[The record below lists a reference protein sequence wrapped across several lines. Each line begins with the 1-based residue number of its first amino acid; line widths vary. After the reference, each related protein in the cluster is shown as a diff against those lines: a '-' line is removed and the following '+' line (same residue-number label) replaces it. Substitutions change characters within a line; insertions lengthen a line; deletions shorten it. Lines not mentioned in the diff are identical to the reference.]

1 VKITVG
7 YDRISILFREESSMN
22 YKRPSL
28 IAVLACLALALPAM
42 AQFGHPLK
50 GSWSGEWRESASSEH
65 RILLEFKW
73 EGKYGANPDGG
84 ILSGTLNPGPNSAP
98 MKNLKLTPPS
108 GGVAN
113 ADAPWELHFEA
124 DTKDEN
130 GNAVK
135 VVVDGFMENIGAY
148 KRFITGT
155 WQEGAKKGPF
165 RVVANFGL

>member
-1 VKITVG
+1 MKINVAG
-7 YDRISILFREESSMN
+7 LVFV
-22 YKRPSL
+22 SL
-28 IAVLACLALALPAM
+28 VIAIPAL

-50 GSWSGEWRESASSEH
+50 GTWSGEWRENASTEH
-65 RILLEFKW
+65 RILLEFNW
-73 EGKYGANPDGG
+73 EGKYGVNADGG
-84 ILSGTLNPGPNSAP
+84 TLSGTLNPGPNAAP

-124 DTKDEN
+124 DMKDES
-130 GNAVK
+130 GSTVK

-155 WQEGAKKGPF
+155 FQQGNKKGPF
-165 RVVANFGL
+165 KVTSNHGL

>member
-1 VKITVG
+1 MDRKRWYLVG
-7 YDRISILFREESSMN
+7 L
-22 YKRPSL
+22 
-28 IAVLACLALALPAM
+28 VACLALSIPAL

-50 GSWSGEWRESASSEH
+50 GSWSGEWRENASTEH

-73 EGKYGANPDGG
+73 EGKYGANPEGG
-84 ILSGTLNPGPNSAP
+84 TLTGTLNPGPDATP
-98 MKNLKLTPPS
+98 MKNIKLTPPP

-124 DTKDEN
+124 DAKDEA
-130 GNAVK
+130 GAPVK

-155 WQEGAKKGPF
+155 WQQGARRGPF
-165 RVVANFGL
+165 RVIANFGL

>member
-1 VKITVG
+1 
-7 YDRISILFREESSMN
+7 M
-22 YKRPSL
+22 
-28 IAVLACLALALPAM
+28 
-42 AQFGHPLK
+42 
-50 GSWSGEWRESASSEH
+50 
-65 RILLEFKW
+65 
-73 EGKYGANPDGG
+73 
-84 ILSGTLNPGPNSAP
+84 GT
-98 MKNLKLTPPS
+98 
-108 GGVAN
+108 
-113 ADAPWELHFEA
+113 HFEA

>member
-1 VKITVG
+1 MACVA
-7 YDRISILFREESSMN
+7 
-22 YKRPSL
+22 
-28 IAVLACLALALPAM
+28 IAVPVL

-50 GSWSGEWRESASSEH
+50 GSWSGEWREGASREN

-73 EGKYGANPDGG
+73 EGKYGSPDGG
-84 ILSGTLNPGPNSAP
+84 TLSGTLNPGTDSAP

-113 ADAPWELHFEA
+113 ADAPWILHFEA
-124 DTKDEN
+124 DIKDAT
-130 GNAVK
+130 GKDVK
-135 VVVDGFMENIGAY
+135 VIVDGMMENIGAY

-165 RVVANFGL
+165 KVTANYGL

>member
-1 VKITVG
+1 MQGK
-7 YDRISILFREESSMN
+7 
-22 YKRPSL
+22 SL
-28 IAVLACLALALPAM
+28 RLICLLACVGIAIPAL

-50 GSWSGEWRESASSEH
+50 GSWSGEWRQNASTEH
-65 RILLEFKW
+65 RILLEFDW
-73 EGKYGANPDGG
+73 QGKYGINTEGG
-84 ILSGTLNPGPNSAP
+84 TLTGTLNPGPNAAP

-124 DTKDEN
+124 DTKDEA

-135 VVVDGFMENIGAY
+135 VVVDGFLENIGAY

-155 WQEGAKKGPF
+155 WQQGKFKGPF
-165 RVVANFGL
+165 RVTSNYGL

>member
-1 VKITVG
+1 M
-7 YDRISILFREESSMN
+7 DR
-22 YKRPSL
+22 KRL
-28 IAVLACLALALPAM
+28 QLVALVACLALAVPAL

-50 GSWSGEWRESASSEH
+50 GSWSGEWRENASTEH

-73 EGKYGANPDGG
+73 EGKYGVNPEGG
-84 ILSGTLNPGPNSAP
+84 TLSGTLNPGPDAAP
-98 MKNLKLTPPS
+98 MKNIKLTPPP

-124 DTKDEN
+124 DTKDEA
-130 GNAVK
+130 GATVK

-155 WQEGAKKGPF
+155 WQQGNRRGPF
-165 RVVANFGL
+165 RVVANYGL

>member
-1 VKITVG
+1 MQRHRLRLVCLMA
-7 YDRISILFREESSMN
+7 S
-22 YKRPSL
+22 
-28 IAVLACLALALPAM
+28 LALAIPAL

-50 GSWSGEWRESASSEH
+50 GSWSGEWRQNASTEH

-73 EGKYGANPDGG
+73 EGKYGVNPEGG

-98 MKNLKLTPPS
+98 MKNIRLTPPS

-124 DTKDEN
+124 DTKDAD
-130 GNAVK
+130 GKAVK
-135 VVVDGFMENIGAY
+135 VVVDGFLENIGAY

-155 WQEGAKKGPF
+155 WQEGGFKGPF
-165 RVVANFGL
+165 RVVANYGL